1 VKLDPSSVTL
11 EDGFTRDVSKLG
23 HTGTGDLEIRIGSAV
38 DLALLN
44 RPFLNYRLED
54 SGATLSP

>member
-38 DLALLN
+38 DLARAQPLLQRSYN
-44 RPFLNYRLED
+44 QG
-54 SGATLSP
+54 S